1 MGCHYVDELSRGD
14 RLSFL
19 PEFRKMALIA
29 GEQVVGAR
37 RIGAL

>member
-1 MGCHYVDELSRGD
+1 MGCHYVDELSRGN

-19 PEFRKMALIA
+19 PELRKMTLIS
-29 GEQVVGAR
+29 GDQVVGAR